1 MSYIYLASPY
11 SDPDPAVR
19 HQRYLEA
26 LDATAWLLKKSIWVY
41 SPIVHC
47 HNLARTYN
55 LPTDVALWGTY
66 NKVMLKVAR
75 QLWVLVNKATKGSVG
90 VRQEISHAN
99 EFNLPISMLYPTV
112 EGNYIIISKTTD
124 LLYHNLIAEE
134 FDSDPQN
141 SKS

>member
-1 MSYIYLASPY
+1 MSFIYLASPY

-55 LPTDVALWGTY
+55 LPTDVAFWGTY
-66 NKVMLKVAR
+66 NKVMLRAAG
-75 QLWVLVNKATKGSVG
+75 QLWILVNKATSGSKG
-90 VRQEISHAN
+90 VRQEIGYAD
-99 EFNLPISMLYPTV
+99 EFRLPISTLYPTV
-112 EGNYIIISKTTD
+112 DGSYIVISKVAD
-124 LLYHNLIAEE
+124 LLKYNLIAEE

-141 SKS
+141 PES